1 MAQNTSSRNYVV
13 AILLAFF
20 LGTLGIHRFYA
31 GKIGSGIAQ
40 LVLTVI
46 GWITAIFVIGFFII
60 LAVGIWVLIDFIM
73 IILGKFEDGD
83 GNLIT
88 NN

>member
-1 MAQNTSSRNYVV
+1 MAQNASSRNYVV

-20 LGTLGIHRFYA
+20 LGGLGAHRFYA

-40 LVLTVI
+40 LVLTII

-60 LAVGIWVLIDFIM
+60 FAVGIWVLIDFIM